1 MPKHDFALA
10 NKKLMNLKE
19 SFDVFLKNDVTTHSF
34 EKAGTETE
42 FGKEVSIIFDEN
54 KDNPNAKNLDFQ
66 YKKIIQIANDIQHLK
81 QVKDNTLPDWLEDE
95 LENVFKKIKDLL
107 KILEEEL
114 N

>member
-1 MPKHDFALA
+1 MSKHDFESA
-10 NKKLMNLKE
+10 NRMLMNLKK
-19 SFDVFLKNDVTTHSF
+19 SFDVFLKNDASSHSF
-34 EKAGTETE
+34 EKAGSETE
-42 FGKEVSIIFDEN
+42 FGKEVAKIFDEN
-54 KDNPNAKNLDFQ
+54 KDNPNVKNLDFQ

-81 QVKDNTLPDWLEDE
+81 QVNDNTLPDWLEDE

>member
-1 MPKHDFALA
+1 MPKHDFESV

-19 SFDVFLKNDVTTHSF
+19 SFDIFLKSDAAVHSF

-42 FGKEVSIIFDEN
+42 FGKEVIKIFDEN
-54 KDNPNAKNLDFQ
+54 KDNSNAKNLDFQ
-66 YKKIIQIANDIQHLK
+66 YRKIIQIANDIQHLK
-81 QVKDNTLPDWLEDE
+81 QIKDNTLPDWLEDE
-95 LENVFKKIKDLL
+95 LENVFKKIKALL